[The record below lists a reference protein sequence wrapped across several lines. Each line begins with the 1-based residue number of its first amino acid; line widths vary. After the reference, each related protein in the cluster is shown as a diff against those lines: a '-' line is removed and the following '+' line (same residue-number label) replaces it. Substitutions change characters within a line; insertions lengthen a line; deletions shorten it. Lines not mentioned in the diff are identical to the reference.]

1 MAEAALARVV
11 VAEDESLVGDVIQ
24 HQLEQSGH
32 RVVARAADGNQA
44 VEFTQTMKPDVVF
57 MDIEMPQMN
66 GLDATKL
73 IIERTPTPV
82 ILLTAHDNPRYIVE
96 ASVLGAVGFIAKPSS
111 PREMDTAIKIG
122 LARFNDIMELRR
134 LNTELREALNS
145 IKMLSGLLPIC
156 GNCKKIRDDEGR
168 WHTLEEYIT
177 EHSEAT
183 FTHGICPECLARLFP
198 TIGYS
203 PTVT

>member
-1 MAEAALARVV
+1 MVSTEKARII

-24 HQLEQSGH
+24 HHLEQSGH
-32 RVVARAADGNQA
+32 RVVARAADGLQA
-44 VEFTQTMKPDVVF
+44 VEYAQTMKPDVIF

-73 IIERTPTPV
+73 IIERAPTPV

-96 ASVLGAVGFIAKPSS
+96 ASVIGAVGFIAKPSS
-111 PREMDTAIKIG
+111 AREMDTAIKIG

-134 LNTELREALNS
+134 LNTELREAMNS

-156 GNCKKIRDDEGR
+156 GNCKRIRDDGGK
-168 WHTLEEYIT
+168 WHTLEGYIM
-177 EHSEAT
+177 EHSDAT
-183 FTHGICPECLARLFP
+183 FTHGICPDCLARLFP
-198 TIGYS
+198 SIGA
-203 PTVT
+203 PPNGK

>member
-1 MAEAALARVV
+1 MVASAQARII

-32 RVVARAADGNQA
+32 RVVARAADGRQA
-44 VEFTQTMKPDVVF
+44 VELTQTMKPDVIF

-66 GLDATKL
+66 GLDATKI
-73 IIERTPTPV
+73 IIEKTPTPV

-96 ASVLGAVGFIAKPSS
+96 ASLLGAVGFIAKPSS

-134 LNTELREALNS
+134 LNTELRQAVDN
-145 IKMLSGLLPIC
+145 IKLLSGLLPIC
-156 GNCKKIRDDEGR
+156 GNCKKIRDDEGK
-168 WHTLEEYIT
+168 WHTLEAYIT
-177 EHSEAT
+177 EHSDAT
-183 FTHGICPECLARLFP
+183 FTHGICPDCLARLFP
-198 TIGYS
+198 TIGYT
-203 PTVT
+203 PNVK